1 MNSSNQTH
9 ILYVGSYTEMV
20 AGDFGGH
27 GEGISCFAF
36 DTSNGELK
44 LLNNQFQV
52 NPSYL
57 SIASIM
63 HTNTIG
69 LENKSDTYLFAV
81 SEIIASKK
89 PVIHSYTINDNYTLS
104 LIDTKT
110 IEGGCPCHIHYFKT
124 TEGQSFT
131 ASACY
136 ETGNLVI
143 YNVDNIHHENNNT
156 ISNSNIHEPL
166 NIYHKGSSQ
175 HPSRQISAHTHCA
188 CFDIQSNKLLVCDL
202 GLDQVKVY
210 SFQKNHSIDNNKTG
224 NKIEFEV
231 VEEQVILIPAGSGPR
246 HICFEENYAYGF
258 VINELTGSVT
268 IIKYNAEKKE
278 YEIKGNFELSGQL
291 SESLKET
298 INEIEGKS
306 VNIDT
311 DLGGAAIRVSA
322 GGKFIYTSMRSDNT
336 IRLFEFDPISESLNY
351 IASYPTGG
359 LTPREFTIDP
369 TGKWLLVAHQDSDTI
384 AIFNVNSSN
393 GTLSLFNTVENIK
406 SPVCLSWL
414 PK

>member
-1 MNSSNQTH
+1 MNSKNQTH
-9 ILYVGSYTEMV
+9 ILYVGSYTEIV

-36 DTSNGELK
+36 DASAGELK

-63 HTNTIG
+63 HSSSIK
-69 LENKSDTYLFAV
+69 LETKSSTYLFAV
-81 SEIIASKK
+81 SEILASKK
-89 PVIHSYTINDNYTLS
+89 PVIHSYTINENHSLS
-104 LIDTKT
+104 LINTQN
-110 IEGGCPCHIHYFKT
+110 IEGGCPCHIHYFKNA
-124 TEGQSFT
+124 EGQSFT

-136 ETGNLVI
+136 ETGNLLI
-143 YNVDNIHHENNNT
+143 HNINVEPTADVNF
-156 ISNSNIHEPL
+156 HEPL

-175 HPSRQISAHTHCA
+175 HPSRQTHAHAHCTF
-188 CFDIQSNKLLVCDL
+188 FDIESNKLLVCDL

-210 SFQKNHSIDNNKTG
+210 SVQKNKENSKAENK
-224 NKIEFEV
+224 NEFTA
-231 VEEQVILIPAGSGPR
+231 VEEQIISLPAGSGPR
-246 HICFEENYAYGF
+246 HICFDENYAYGF
-258 VINELTGSVT
+258 IINELNGSVT

-278 YEIKGNFELSGQL
+278 YEIKVNFDLSGQL
-291 SESLKET
+291 SESS
-298 INEIEGKS
+298 IN
-306 VNIDT
+306 T

-322 GGKFIYTSMRSDNT
+322 DVRFVYTSMRSDNT
-336 IRLFEFDPISESLNY
+336 IRLFGFDPISESLNY

-359 LTPREFTIDP
+359 RTPRDFTIDP

-384 AIFNVNSSN
+384 AIFNVNSYN

>member
-9 ILYVGSYTEMV
+9 ILYVGSYTEIV

-36 DTSNGELK
+36 DASAGELK
-44 LLNNQFQV
+44 LLNNQFQI

-63 HTNTIG
+63 HSSSIK
-69 LENKSDTYLFAV
+69 LETKSSTYLFAV

-89 PVIHSYTINDNYTLS
+89 PVIHTYTIHENYSLS
-104 LIDTKT
+104 LINTQA
-110 IEGGCPCHIHYFKT
+110 IEGGCPCHIHYFKNA
-124 TEGQSFT
+124 EGQSFT

-136 ETGNLVI
+136 ETGNLLI
-143 YNVDNIHHENNNT
+143 HNINVELTADVNF
-156 ISNSNIHEPL
+156 HEPL

-175 HPSRQISAHTHCA
+175 HPSRQTHAHAHCTF
-188 CFDIQSNKLLVCDL
+188 FDIESNKLLVCDL

-210 SFQKNHSIDNNKTG
+210 SVQKNKENSKAENK
-224 NKIEFEV
+224 NEFTA
-231 VEEQVILIPAGSGPR
+231 VEEQIISLPAGSGPR
-246 HICFEENYAYGF
+246 HICFDKNYAYGF
-258 VINELTGSVT
+258 IINELTGSII
-268 IIKYNAEKKE
+268 IIKHSAEKKE
-278 YEIKGNFELSGQL
+278 YDIKGNFDVSGQL
-291 SESLKET
+291 SGSLKE
-298 INEIEGKS
+298 S
-306 VNIDT
+306 VNTSTSIDT
-311 DLGGAAIRVSA
+311 DLGAAAIRVSA
-322 GGKFIYTSMRSDNT
+322 DGRFVYTSMRSDNT
-336 IRLFEFDPISESLNY
+336 IRLFAFDPIAEILNY

-359 LTPREFTIDP
+359 RTPRDFTIDP

-384 AIFNVNSSN
+384 AIFNVNSYN

>member
-1 MNSSNQTH
+1 MNSSNQIH
-9 ILYVGSYTEMV
+9 ILYVGTYTEIV

-36 DTSNGELK
+36 DASKGELK

-57 SIASIM
+57 SIASII
-63 HTNTIG
+63 HSSSIE
-69 LENKSDTYLFAV
+69 LENKSPTYLFAV
-81 SEIIASKK
+81 SEILASKK
-89 PVIHSYTINDNYTLS
+89 PVIHTYTINDNYTLS
-104 LIDTKT
+104 LLDTKS
-110 IEGGCPCHIHYFKT
+110 IEGGCPCYIHYFKNQ
-124 TEGQSFT
+124 EGQSFT

-143 YNVDNIHHENNNT
+143 HNVDNIHHENNNT

-166 NIYHKGSSQ
+166 NIYHKGNSQ
-175 HPSRQISAHTHCA
+175 HPTRQTSAHAHCA
-188 CFDIQSNKLLVCDL
+188 FFDIQSNKLLVCDL

-210 SFQKNHSIDNNKTG
+210 SVQKNKENGNTENK
-224 NKIEFEV
+224 NEFNA
-231 VEEQVILIPAGSGPR
+231 VEQQIISLPAGSGPR
-246 HICFEENYAYGF
+246 HICFDDSYSYGF
-258 VINELTGSVT
+258 IIGELRGSIT
-268 IIKYNAEKKE
+268 IIKHSAEKKE
-278 YEIKGNFELSGQL
+278 YEIKGNFDASGQL
-291 SESLKET
+291 SDSLKE
-298 INEIEGKS
+298 S
-306 VNIDT
+306 VNASKGIDT

-322 GGKFIYTSMRSDNT
+322 DGKFVYISMRSDNT
-336 IRLFEFDPISESLNY
+336 ICLFEFDPIKESLNY

-406 SPVCLSWL
+406 SPVCLAWL

>member
-9 ILYVGSYTEMV
+9 ILYVGSYTEIV

-36 DTSNGELK
+36 DASAGELK
-44 LLNNQFQV
+44 LLNNQFQI

-63 HTNTIG
+63 HSSSIE
-69 LENKSDTYLFAV
+69 LENISSKYLFAV
-81 SEIIASKK
+81 SEILASKK
-89 PVIHSYTINDNYTLS
+89 PVIHSYTINENYSLS
-104 LIDTKT
+104 LINTQN
-110 IEGGCPCHIHYFKT
+110 IEGGCPCHIHYFKNA
-124 TEGQSFT
+124 EGLSFT

-136 ETGNLVI
+136 ETGNLLI
-143 YNVDNIHHENNNT
+143 HNINVEPTADVNF
-156 ISNSNIHEPL
+156 HEPL

-175 HPSRQISAHTHCA
+175 HPSRQTHAHAHCTF
-188 CFDIQSNKLLVCDL
+188 FDIESNKLLVCDL

-210 SFQKNHSIDNNKTG
+210 SVQKNKENSKAENK
-224 NKIEFEV
+224 NEFTA
-231 VEEQVILIPAGSGPR
+231 VEEQIISLPAGSGPR
-246 HICFEENYAYGF
+246 HICFDENYAYGF
-258 VINELTGSVT
+258 IINELNGSVT

-278 YEIKGNFELSGQL
+278 YDIKGNFDVSGQL
-291 SESLKET
+291 SGSL
-298 INEIEGKS
+298 NES
-306 VNIDT
+306 VNTSTSIDT
-311 DLGGAAIRVSA
+311 DLGAAAIRVSA
-322 GGKFIYTSMRSDNT
+322 DGRFVYTSMRSDNT
-336 IRLFEFDPISESLNY
+336 IRLFAFDPIAEILNY

-384 AIFNVNSSN
+384 AIFNVNSYN

>member
-9 ILYVGSYTEMV
+9 ILYVGSYTEIV

-36 DTSNGELK
+36 DASAGELK

-63 HTNTIG
+63 HSSSIK
-69 LENKSDTYLFAV
+69 LETKSSTYLFAV
-81 SEIIASKK
+81 SEILASKK
-89 PVIHSYTINDNYTLS
+89 PVIHTYTIHENYSLS
-104 LIDTKT
+104 LINTQA
-110 IEGGCPCHIHYFKT
+110 IEGGCPCHIHYFKNA
-124 TEGQSFT
+124 EGQSFT

-143 YNVDNIHHENNNT
+143 HNVDNIHHENNNT

-175 HPSRQISAHTHCA
+175 HPSRQTHAHAHCT
-188 CFDIQSNKLLVCDL
+188 CFDTVSNKLLVCDL

-210 SFQKNHSIDNNKTG
+210 SVQKNTSIDNKTE
-224 NKIEFEV
+224 NNIEFEV
-231 VEEQVILIPAGSGPR
+231 VEEQVILLPAGSGPR
-246 HICFEENYAYGF
+246 HICFDENYAYGF
-258 VINELTGSVT
+258 IINELTGSIT
-268 IIKYNAEKKE
+268 IIKHSAEKKE
-278 YEIKGNFELSGQL
+278 YEIKGTYDTKGQL
-291 SESLKET
+291 SDSLKE
-298 INEIEGKS
+298 S
-306 VNIDT
+306 VNTSTSIDT
-311 DLGGAAIRVSA
+311 DLGAAAIRVSA
-322 GGKFIYTSMRSDNT
+322 DGKFVYTSMRSDNT
-336 IRLFEFDPISESLNY
+336 IRLFEFDPIAENLSY
-351 IASYPTGG
+351 ITSYPTGG
-359 LTPREFTIDP
+359 RTPRDFTIDP

-384 AIFNVNSSN
+384 AIFNVNSYN
-393 GTLSLFNTVENIK
+393 GTLSLFNTVENMK